1 MVWRGVV
8 FLYKDKGPA
17 IIQRSMVRISEG
29 FLDEIHN
36 MPGRMRVLTV
46 QNVVDK
52 DIKTTQKLNL
62 TDPLPEKIRRNI
74 LMRKYNSSI

>member
-1 MVWRGVV
+1 MEGNSG
-8 FLYKDKGPA
+8 FNIKDKGPA

-46 QNVVDK
+46 QNAVFK
-52 DIKTTQKLNL
+52 DIKTTQKLSL
-62 TDPLPEKIRRNI
+62 TDPLP
-74 LMRKYNSSI
+74 